1 VRLDLRREREEGG
14 RAGGAEREGDA
25 GDACRR

>member
-1 VRLDLRREREEGG
+1 MRLDLRREREEGG
-14 RAGGAEREGDA
+14 RAGGAEREGDL